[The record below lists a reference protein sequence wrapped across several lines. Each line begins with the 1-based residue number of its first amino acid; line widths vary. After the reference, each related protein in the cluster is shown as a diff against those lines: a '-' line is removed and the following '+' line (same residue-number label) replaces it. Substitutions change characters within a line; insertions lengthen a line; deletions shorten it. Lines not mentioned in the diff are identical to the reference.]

1 MVIIVQLSN
10 VFLYI
15 AFAIVSG
22 YYILQILPERLRVHI
37 TLSKQTVES
46 ILLSIPIL
54 LAVPVVNVINT
65 LTSQFGAKWS
75 DAFTTV
81 LLTYLAGQALIGA
94 IIVVSSMFV
103 LNRTKKLS
111 TPVVHYSLLAG
122 VVLLMAC
129 ASWASHGTSISG
141 WMGFVSTFIHFISV
155 AAWIGPLFVMGW
167 YARELPDSQS
177 LHKWFS
183 PVAAGAVL
191 LLSLTG
197 FFLLT
202 EVTQDYFNGWL
213 LSYGQLL
220 FIKHILY
227 VPLLFFGLRHLI
239 MLSLKKP
246 RLTAPQLKRSFRA
259 ESVIAL
265 FIFAVT
271 GFMSELEPPHEVLRT
286 LQTEPV
292 SWITQLFIQEPL
304 SQFQLLSFSPGPIG
318 FVFLYL
324 SIIFFLAGLA
334 ILLLTRGTFFSALM
348 MGLLVVSSYTGIMM
362 SLTPGEI
369 YVDNTSYSEIEDAIA
384 ASHPE
389 DAAIN
394 VLWEDV
400 GTDVAYA
407 IYTVDDTDLGLEKL
421 TVNQEKFTR
430 IPLSGL
436 VLEGGFNRASTNGT
450 QTQRFETGTWHNPD
464 FRFAYVTFGYTPNPE
479 ATEARI
485 IYTGET
491 VTTPIENQ
499 TFVLIT
505 DSDESWYETHTV
517 EILNESGEVLD
528 SFELDS
534 MSGGFHH

>member
-1 MVIIVQLSN
+1 MVMIVQLSN

-22 YYILQILPERLRVHI
+22 YYILQILPEKLRANI
-37 TLSKQTVES
+37 TLKVQTVES
-46 ILLSIPIL
+46 ILISIPIL

-81 LLTYLAGQALIGA
+81 LLTYSAGQALIGS
-94 IIVVSSMFV
+94 IIVVISMF
-103 LNRTKKLS
+103 LLSRMKKPS
-111 TPVVHYSLLAG
+111 ANVVKYALLGGA
-122 VVLLMAC
+122 VLLMAC

-141 WMGFVSTFIHFISV
+141 WLGFVSTFIHFISV

-167 YARELPDSQS
+167 YATNLPDSQK

-202 EVTQDYFNGWL
+202 QVTQDYFNGWL

-227 VPLLFFGLRHLI
+227 VPLLFFGLRHLV

-246 RLTAPQLKRSFRA
+246 RLTEPQLKRSFRA

-265 FIFAVT
+265 LIFGVT

-286 LQTEPV
+286 LQAEPV
-292 SWITQLFIQEPL
+292 SWITQFFIQEPL
-304 SQFQLLSFSPGPIG
+304 SQYQLLAFSPGPIG
-318 FVFLYL
+318 FVLIYL
-324 SIIFFLAGLA
+324 SLIFFLAGLA

-348 MGLLVVSSYTGIMM
+348 MGLLVISSYTGVMI
-362 SLTPGEI
+362 SLSPGEI

-389 DAAIN
+389 QSTID
-394 VLWEDV
+394 VLWEDI
-400 GTDVAYA
+400 GSDIAYA
-407 IYTVDDTDLGLEKL
+407 IYTVDGTDLGLEKL

-464 FRFAYVTFGYTPNPE
+464 FRFAYVTFGYTDYPE

-499 TFVLIT
+499 TFVSII
-505 DSDESWYETHTV
+505 DRDESWYETHTV
-517 EILNESGEVLD
+517 EILDDQGEVLD